1 LKKSEGFVGR
11 LWSFFTS
18 LKLTIFLLFILA
30 VTSISGT
37 LIMQRANPQQYV
49 KAYGAAGYRI
59 IKVLCLYDVYHSWWF
74 LLLLAFLALNLVI
87 CSIERFPRAWRF
99 VKEPLRWPS
108 REVLEEM
115 KPLERFNVALSL
127 DETLDKIQ
135 GALKGKGYRCEKKL
149 DERLGRLFA
158 QRGVINRLGVY
169 VTHTSVLIILIG
181 GLIGGIW
188 GFSGGMTI
196 VEGESS
202 RNVTIF
208 GSHKVVTLP
217 FDVRCDSFQVTYYPG
232 TMTPKDYRSTVT
244 ILENGK
250 PVVTRDVR
258 VNHPLKYKGISFY
271 QASYGTI
278 SNREGLLTLEV
289 IPRNGE
295 DEPFMV
301 RVKVG
306 GEVPL
311 KDGYKLRLV
320 AFFPD
325 LVLGKNNQP
334 MNRSEELRNP
344 AALLEVEKDGSP
356 QYRSWVFAF
365 FPEVHSVRNA
375 PFRFRYLSFE
385 GLQYTG
391 LQVSKDPGVWV
402 VWAGCLIMLVGL
414 TVCFFISHRR
424 VWVIVEDRGRRRQV
438 LVVGNVNRNH
448 AAFSR
453 HFEELIKEM
462 REAMGVS
469 Q

>member
-1 LKKSEGFVGR
+1 LKKREGVSGR
-11 LWSFFTS
+11 FWGFFTS

-49 KAYGAAGYRI
+49 KAYGEGGYRI
-59 IKVLCLYDVYHSWWF
+59 IKTLGLYDVYHSWWF
-74 LLLLAFLALNLVI
+74 LLLLALLVLNIVI
-87 CSIERFPRAWRF
+87 CSIERFPRSWRF
-99 VKEPLRWPS
+99 VKEPLRWPD
-108 REVLEEM
+108 RNLLEEM
-115 KPLERFNVALSL
+115 TPRERFSVSLSL
-127 DETLDKIQ
+127 EETLEKIQ
-135 GALKGKGYRCEKKL
+135 SLLRGRGYRCERKV
-149 DERLGRLFA
+149 EEGRGRIFA
-158 QRGVINRLGVY
+158 QKGVINRLGVY
-169 VTHTSVLIILIG
+169 VTHLSVLIILIG

-217 FDVRCDSFQVTYYPG
+217 FDVRCDSFQVDYYPG
-232 TMTPKDYRSTVT
+232 TMTPKEYKSVIT

-258 VNHPLKYKGISFY
+258 VNHPLKYKGINFY

-278 SNREGLLTLEV
+278 SNRVGTLTLEV
-289 IPRNGE
+289 IPQDGK
-295 DEPFMV
+295 DKPFRV

-306 GEVPL
+306 SQVPL
-311 KDGYKLRLV
+311 KDGYTLKLV

-325 LVLGKNNQP
+325 LVLGRDNQP
-334 MNRSEELRNP
+334 MNRSQELRNP
-344 AALLEVEKDGSP
+344 AALLEVDKGGKYR
-356 QYRSWVFAF
+356 YRSWVFAF
-365 FPEVHSVRNA
+365 FPEVHSVKNA
-375 PFRFRYLSFE
+375 PFKFHYISFK

-402 VWAGCLIMLVGL
+402 VWTGCTFILVGL
-414 TVCFFISHRR
+414 VICFFISHRR
-424 VWVIVEDRGRRRQV
+424 VWVLVEEKGKKNQV

-448 AAFSR
+448 AAFSQ
-453 HFEELIKEM
+453 HFEELINDIKE
-462 REAMGVS
+462 ALGVS